1 MKVIK
6 KFKPLFRI
14 YLEWINIH
22 YSKLKKME
30 GRKGNKIKENKG
42 KETNFHLPFVC

>member
-22 YSKLKKME
+22 YSKLKK
-30 GRKGNKIKENKG
+30 KEE
-42 KETNFHLPFVC
+42 KEIR